1 MQKHQLCVHVQ
12 PYHYNATDRDWIAEL
27 NPSIVKVVSN
37 GPKPPI
43 VEDIPDG
50 ATYLYRDYAV
60 EHNYRHIFA
69 SDPEEYAR
77 LHAEA
82 SIEASANMVARGL
95 PVERQMFETMNEP
108 AVWGAESLDKLVRY
122 IIKYLE
128 LVRPYGF
135 RVAVVC
141 LSVGWP
147 DNNGPDT
154 PPNWGWFEP
163 IYQAMRKIDVLAVH
177 EYWADAGCRENWG
190 WWGGRILSCPY
201 PVEFIITEAGV
212 DSGVKYSGTHDG
224 WIIHYK
230 AQSMIQAAERYT
242 DELWDYMGLMAQ
254 DPRVQGIF
262 PYTYDY
268 ATGSDG
274 HGEWWSFDQRLE
286 DLKKAMRVKW
296 NAEGIPP
303 VQDYDPGTID
313 PPPIDPPPS
322 GVVDM
327 VGKTKKHETKVYD
340 LRDEED
346 IEITVL
352 HYTWVTPP
360 EPTLKAEME
369 QVRSIA
375 RGHVR
380 RGWAGIGYHYLVGP
394 SGTIYKVNSL
404 NRVAAHAGK
413 YNPQS
418 IGIACMLRQGEPTI
432 AQVNATAELIKVLDY
447 DLKLHYDLINT
458 GCPGSYLGPAVW
470 KALDI
475 TPPPIEPPPNFTVE
489 HTPAEGYGVKIIIG
503 NYHTPGAEVQL
514 RWEWGQLET
523 VIAGSKDEY
532 GPGGFEIYAG
542 DDHSVHQI
550 IVEGVQY
557 EIPMVPGKSTLCRWN

>member
-1 MQKHQLCVHVQ
+1 
-12 PYHYNATDRDWIAEL
+12 
-27 NPSIVKVVSN
+27 
-37 GPKPPI
+37 
-43 VEDIPDG
+43 
-50 ATYLYRDYAV
+50 
-60 EHNYRHIFA
+60 
-69 SDPEEYAR
+69 
-77 LHAEA
+77 
-82 SIEASANMVARGL
+82 
-95 PVERQMFETMNEP
+95 
-108 AVWGAESLDKLVRY
+108 
-122 IIKYLE
+122 
-128 LVRPYGF
+128 
-135 RVAVVC
+135 
-141 LSVGWP
+141 
-147 DNNGPDT
+147 
-154 PPNWGWFEP
+154 
-163 IYQAMRKIDVLAVH
+163 
-177 EYWADAGCRENWG
+177 
-190 WWGGRILSCPY
+190 
-201 PVEFIITEAGV
+201 
-212 DSGVKYSGTHDG
+212 
-224 WIIHYK
+224 
-230 AQSMIQAAERYT
+230 
-242 DELWDYMGLMAQ
+242 
-254 DPRVQGIF
+254 
-262 PYTYDY
+262 
-268 ATGSDG
+268 
-274 HGEWWSFDQRLE
+274 
-286 DLKKAMRVKW
+286 
-296 NAEGIPP
+296 
-303 VQDYDPGTID
+303 
-313 PPPIDPPPS
+313 
-322 GVVDM
+322 
-327 VGKTKKHETKVYD
+327 
-340 LRDEED
+340 
-346 IEITVL
+346 
-352 HYTWVTPP
+352 
-360 EPTLKAEME
+360 ME

-557 EIPMVPGKSTLCRWN
+557 EIPMVPGKSTLCRSDTIGCFQNCNIHSHGVIESFHFKTVHQQRTTWKFVYPIGNLSLSVDVEMIFSIVAVIAVVVGRVRKCEVIDVGTSFHIIEGGQDCMG